1 MGFRVYFTKDHS
13 VYYDSDAYSLHYP
26 EEPVDFSTLEKRL
39 FDCLV
44 ENRPNPVPPK
54 KLLTLWEGR
63 DQEIGSPR
71 TDQESERHLVYPA
84 VSKLRAKLRMH
95 GYHYDQYIKTTYGT
109 GYKYTG
115 PDPVDN
121 KDDPSSITPS
131 ANDPSHPED
140 DAVLTHDDP
149 ITTAAPAPEDDHLS
163 PDRKRK
169 ALLLF
174 RDSIRNTAEE
184 TIQTALQDLLNADGR
199 EKLTGIRITI
209 KHWLPQYFR
218 AIVPSVSIDDLNRDI
233 TTMEEAIRRGEQHL
247 NSMVSNIVDE
257 LNSREHHSELLDIKI
272 QLLQNI
278 LIWHIIVAKLAIMI
292 STQEEAVERAARRIG
307 KETRLPTI
315 ERSLKQN
322 QDVYRYA
329 KDGAERADYDLDEQI
344 NTHTTDIPF
353 I

>member
-1 MGFRVYFTKDHS
+1 MGFRVYFNDDHS
-13 VYYDSDAYSLHYP
+13 VYYDSDACSIHFPETDVLFTEQEVTIFEYMVINKPHVAKFQSLLNLLRDGPQVSEKQRIYTTL
-26 EEPVDFSTLEKRL
+26 SKLQRKLEKAG
-39 FDCLV
+39 F
-44 ENRPNPVPPK
+44 
-54 KLLTLWEGR
+54 KLN
-63 DQEIGSPR
+63 D
-71 TDQESERHLVYPA
+71 
-84 VSKLRAKLRMH
+84 
-95 GYHYDQYIKTTYGT
+95 YIKNRRDL
-109 GYKYTG
+109 GYVYVG
-115 PDPVDN
+115 PDYEKK
-121 KDDPSSITPS
+121 KDDPSITTHSASGPS
-131 ANDPSHPED
+131 NPED
-140 DAVLTHDDP
+140 GAVPTYDDP
-149 ITTAAPAPEDDHLS
+149 ITTTTPAPEDDHLS

-184 TIQTALQDLLNADGR
+184 TIQAALQDLLNADGR
-199 EKLTGIRITI
+199 EKLTGIRTTI
-209 KHWLPQYFR
+209 RHWLPQYFR

-247 NSMVSNIVDE
+247 NSMISNIVDE